1 MPRSSRASL
10 SDETI
15 QELENQFYEFL
26 NSLSSTDRKKFF
38 AEFLTNEEKM
48 MMYKRLALYW
58 CLLEGY
64 SLAKIQQMIGV
75 THDTTR
81 VYNKKKN
88 TLSEEFKELIG
99 RIGKSDM
106 ASLEETKK
114 EEMAEA
120 KHEEPAI
127 DHSINLNP
135 DAPIETRPIDE
146 PMMEMHTDI
155 KDDMHDIFEKETED
169 MDKKDEEMEAS
180 HTEPKDE
187 FGMDAMPSF
196 DDDQRSLSDDMRVKN
211 ESTESG
217 GTMHESGGLM
227 PSDNKEDSSEKKDDD
242 NGDGKKKGG
251 LAKFFG
257 F

>member
-10 SDETI
+10 SDETL

-26 NSLSSTDRKKFF
+26 NSLSSADRKKFF

-81 VYNKKKN
+81 VYNKRKN
-88 TLSEEFKELIG
+88 TLSDEFKELVG

-114 EEMAEA
+114 EEVVEA
-120 KHEEPAI
+120 KHEEKEEMQTMKDKEPSI
-127 DHSINLNP
+127 DHSVNLNP

-146 PMMEMHTDI
+146 PMIEVHEEI
-155 KDDMHDIFEKETED
+155 KNDLHGTFEKENTSMD
-169 MDKKDEEMEAS
+169 MKDEEK
-180 HTEPKDE
+180 KDE
-187 FGMDAMPSF
+187 FGMDPMPSF
-196 DDDQRSLSDDMRVKN
+196 EDMHVKT
-211 ESTESG
+211 ESTE
-217 GTMHESGGLM
+217 ESSGLM
-227 PSDNKEDSSEKKDDD
+227 PSDKKETSDDEKDD